1 MTIYTDV
8 NKLVIVTTKEV
19 NKMYRPIEKDP
30 RYTISKE
37 WTGKEKPQF
46 VVRFCDEWICSSSFY
61 SSAVIRAVGHT
72 AERRGALTI
81 TAQEA

>member
-1 MTIYTDV
+1 M

-30 RYTISKE
+30 RYTITKE

-46 VVRFCDEWICSSSFY
+46 VVRFCDEWICSTLFY
-61 SSAVIRAVGHT
+61 NSAVIRAVGHNS
-72 AERRGALTI
+72 ERKGALII

>member
-1 MTIYTDV
+1 M

-19 NKMYRPIEKDP
+19 NKMYRPIERDP
-30 RYTISKE
+30 RYTITKE

-61 SSAVIRAVGHT
+61 SSAVLRAVGHN
-72 AERRGALTI
+72 AERRGALVF